1 MTAAINPDDLAEPS
15 CWSATIERQAVV
27 LIHGIGSQR
36 PMQTL
41 RAFVEGLIRGI
52 SSGSQPSLPSSSG
65 TVEEIQKRYFSKP
78 DRFETTGELR
88 RLFVPCNEAT
98 RDPFG
103 VDTDFYE
110 FYWAYLMKGTTWRH
124 LVGWFKALLLRLP
137 VSLGPFYSILWAVGW
152 LVVLLTG
159 WLLLNVDDISSLA
172 STPAWVLAVVVLG
185 YVGLGLSVIGDA
197 ARYLSNAPA
206 NIEVRRDIRDAGIEL
221 LASLN
226 RDPAARY
233 DRVVVVGHSLGSVIA
248 YDILSHLWQREHVP
262 PSRPAEGQVSSNR
275 DLMDQMEQHAEM
287 DACDVG
293 LWRRSQRDLSR
304 QGDRL
309 GVRWNITDLVTVGSP
324 LAHARWLIA
333 GSKKEL
339 ERLRSH
345 RELPTSPPEKSD
357 PRDKRLTRQPIDDDG
372 RPTGQLMRVLHH
384 GAVYACT
391 RWTNFYFSWWRDPV
405 GGPVRDLGWGID
417 NVPALRESWLRW
429 RPLPLVAH
437 FQYWR
442 QPTVTA
448 RLGSIID
455 TRRSQLDARPERP
468 PQQR

>member
-41 RAFVEGLIRGI
+41 RAFVEGLMRGI
-52 SSGSQPSLPSSSG
+52 SSGSQPSLPSSFWHGRGDPKAVLQQARSIRDNG
-65 TVEEIQKRYFSKP
+65 GAS
-78 DRFETTGELR
+78 TTLR
-88 RLFVPCNEAT
+88 ALQRSY

-197 ARYLSNAPA
+197 ARYLSNAAA
-206 NIEVRRDIRDAGIEL
+206 NIEVVRDIRDAGIEV

-339 ERLRSH
+339 ERL
-345 RELPTSPPEKSD
+345 T
-357 PRDKRLTRQPIDDDG
+357 
-372 RPTGQLMRVLHH
+372 
-384 GAVYACT
+384 
-391 RWTNFYFSWWRDPV
+391 
-405 GGPVRDLGWGID
+405 
-417 NVPALRESWLRW
+417 VPS
-429 RPLPLVAH
+429 
-437 FQYWR
+437 
-442 QPTVTA
+442 
-448 RLGSIID
+448 
-455 TRRSQLDARPERP
+455 
-468 PQQR
+468 